1 MKKILITGGS
11 GFIGSFVVEE
21 ALRQGLETWV
31 AVRRTSSR
39 EYLRD
44 ERIRFIEPN
53 LGNYTELCRQLEE
66 HKREHGTFD
75 YVVHCAGVTK
85 CADEAD
91 FERVNTGHT
100 ENLVNALRQTGM
112 VPRRLVY
119 LSSLS
124 VMGPVNDRDYRP
136 ISQDDEPQPNTAYA
150 RSKLKAERFL
160 QEQKDFPCVILR
172 PTGVYGPREKDYF
185 LMAQSIARHVD
196 CSVGFRRQDLT
207 FIYVKD
213 VVQAVFLALEHGR
226 DGGAYFL
233 SDGAVYSSRTFS
245 DLIWEELGHPFL
257 IRLRLPLWVLWTV
270 SEVAGRLAAWRRK
283 SSTLNPD
290 KYKIMKQRNWRCDIT
305 PSTTELGYHPQYGLE
320 RGVKET
326 IAWYK
331 KEGWI

>member
-66 HKREHGTFD
+66 HKREHGAFD

-124 VMGPVNDRDYRP
+124 VMGPVNDHDYRP

-207 FIYVKD
+207 FVYVKD
-213 VVQAVFLALEHGR
+213 VVEAVFLAIERGR
-226 DGGAYFL
+226 TGAKYFL
-233 SDGAVYSSRTFS
+233 SDGCVYSSRTFS
-245 DLIWEELGHPFL
+245 DLIIRELGNPWVARIKALTFL
-257 IRLRLPLWVLWTV
+257 YLSIFNPRLIESSTESADNPVLLLKSSKDENGCFSL
-270 SEVAGRLAAWRRK
+270 SETIPLAAPHEIGK
-283 SSTLNPD
+283 A
-290 KYKIMKQRNWRCDIT
+290 YKGKR
-305 PSTTELGYHPQYGLE
+305 SLLFS
-320 RGVKET
+320 
-326 IAWYK
+326 
-331 KEGWI
+331 